1 LIEHKE
7 GEIIKLYNMP
17 EDDNT
22 MYFLR
27 MVLLY
32 DQVIIQSKM
41 SASKGFA
48 ALALF
53 QFMEVEAIEL
63 MKEDQR
69 FRLLLISKV
78 GSLEKEISENSE
90 LRNIIVRMLG
100 EDVLSSDKAPVTTS
114 DETTSDE
121 TNSDES
127 SEAPETTSDEASEG
141 ASDETASEEAPE
153 ASY

>member
-1 LIEHKE
+1 
-7 GEIIKLYNMP
+7 MP

-53 QFMEVEAIEL
+53 QFMEVEAVEL
-63 MKEDQR
+63 MKEDVR

-78 GSLEKEISENSE
+78 GTLEKEISENSE

-100 EDVLSSDKAPVTTS
+100 EDVLRSDEAPEITS
-114 DETTSDE
+114 DEAPETTSDE
-121 TNSDES
+121 SSETTSDES
-127 SEAPETTSDEASEG
+127 SEAPETTSEDSSAGASEETASDEAL
-141 ASDETASEEAPE
+141 ETASEEAPE